1 MDEGFRVEVSFD
13 DEEHGTSLRERLRT
27 TSVDDQARERLGPGA
42 MVTRDGS
49 TLFVYTATEDSAREA
64 ERVARELVAEDGLT
78 ADFAVTRWH
87 PIEEEWKDASL
98 PLPTTPSEQDA
109 EYAAREVAEAA
120 EAAREGVY
128 DWHVAVDLPDRGVA
142 ANLEDELRAE
152 GLAPHRRW
160 RYVTVGVLTEER
172 AQELAERLRAGLP
185 DDADVRIEVD
195 LSDVTRAPL
204 QFLPF

>member
-13 DEEHGTSLRERLRT
+13 DEEHGTSLRERLRA

-49 TLFVYTATEDSAREA
+49 TLFVYTATEDAAREA
-64 ERVARELVAEDGLT
+64 ERVARELVDQDGLT
-78 ADFAVTRWH
+78 AAIGITRWH

-98 PLPTTPSEQDA
+98 PLPTTAADEDA
-109 EYAAREVAEAA
+109 EYAAREAAEAD
-120 EAAREGVY
+120 EAAREGVF
-128 DWHVAVDLPDRGVA
+128 DWYVAVDLPDRGVA
-142 ANLEDELRAE
+142 ATLEEELRAD
-152 GLAPHRRW
+152 GLSPHRRW

-172 AQELAERLRAGLP
+172 AQGLVESLRARLP
-185 DDADVRIEVD
+185 QDADIRIEVD
-195 LSDVTRAPL
+195 LSDVTRSPL